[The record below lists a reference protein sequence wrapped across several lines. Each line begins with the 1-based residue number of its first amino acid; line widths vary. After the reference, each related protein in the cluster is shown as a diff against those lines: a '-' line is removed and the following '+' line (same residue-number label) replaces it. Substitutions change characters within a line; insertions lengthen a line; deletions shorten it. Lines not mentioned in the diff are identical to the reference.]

1 MSEAGEERVEGL
13 QAASLL
19 SGAAALVAETL
30 WVRSFSAMLGAT
42 VEAAAATF
50 SAFLV
55 GLAVGAYLAGR
66 VSDRL
71 ERPALTYVA
80 VELAI
85 AVSSIV
91 AGLGLFHFRDQLII
105 GGTLV
110 GLARAVVAFSVVL
123 ALVSIPT
130 ALMGATFPLMVA
142 AVRRTKASMTI
153 VGRLYTLNTLGAA
166 AGALLCGF
174 ALIDFCGVRGSVVIG
189 GCFNLA
195 AAACVLVARKT
206 PRRPESLPKPTAE
219 AAPALE
225 HFAPPAHWVLL
236 LVSLSSGAMTLA
248 VEVIWTR
255 LASYF
260 LGNRVYAFSTL
271 LAGVLILLSLGS
283 RLAERF
289 LARANRRLPET
300 FAALLLICAASTLV
314 CGWLADWWI
323 RRTGWIEAHLAFGP
337 ALVLWQ
343 MAKTLFLLCPMLIP
357 MGCLF
362 PLSLTTAR
370 LTRERAGSGA
380 GLFYLVNTAGAVLGS
395 LLVGF
400 WSLSELGTFGSI
412 AALVTLAAAVSVLVS
427 LSSVPARRLK
437 LVGVAAATA
446 VFSSIYWVL
455 PPQLTVLGEK
465 ESLVFR
471 REDAYG
477 VFQVVRLPDS
487 TLQVTENRTPLVYH
501 LGALSTSYVQQMQG
515 HLGVFFN
522 PGSRKAL
529 VLGSGYGITAGAL
542 STYPQ
547 LERIDAVEII
557 PAMVESADLF
567 MPFNLGYHR
576 DRRVRVIVNDGRH
589 FLASRPDT
597 YDIISINVTDPRLPG
612 ASAFFH
618 RDFYEIVKQHLE
630 PGGVVIQHAYGT
642 ELATLLSTLASSFSN
657 IQMFPA
663 YGNGYNVIAATHP
676 LVVDP
681 AAIERL
687 SLIPSVRAALEG
699 IGIIPPFRPAR
710 VYSHGLTPSDVPRLF
725 AEARI
730 ATDDH
735 PVLEFSRRGDPRSLF
750 VSNE

>member
-1 MSEAGEERVEGL
+1 MNEELGRQVKGL
-13 QAASLL
+13 QVASLF
-19 SGAAALVAETL
+19 SGAAALIAETL

-71 ERPALTYVA
+71 QRPALTYVA
-80 VELAI
+80 VEVAI
-85 AVSSIV
+85 AVCSTI

-105 GGTLV
+105 GAGLV
-110 GLARAVVAFSVVL
+110 GLARGAVAFSVVL

-130 ALMGATFPLMVA
+130 TLMGATFPIMVA
-142 AVRRTKASMTI
+142 AVRRAPAPMTN

-174 ALIDFCGVRGSVVIG
+174 ALIDFCGVRGSVLIG

-195 AAACVLVARKT
+195 AAACVLVAQKT
-206 PRRPESLPKPTAE
+206 SRRPELREPTAE
-219 AAPALE
+219 AMGASE
-225 HFAPPAHWVLL
+225 HFAPLSHWVLL
-236 LVSLSSGAMTLA
+236 VVSLSSGAMTLA

-255 LASYF
+255 LSSYF
-260 LGNRVYAFSTL
+260 LGNRIYAFSTL
-271 LAGVLILLSLGS
+271 LAGVLVLLSLGS
-283 RLAERF
+283 RLAER
-289 LARANRRLPET
+289 LLVCAKRRLPET
-300 FAALLLICAASTLV
+300 FAVLLLTCAASTLV

-323 RRTGWIEAHLAFGP
+323 RRNGWMEARLALGP

-343 MAKTLFLLCPMLIP
+343 MGKTLFLLCPMLIP

-370 LTRERAGSGA
+370 LTRERSGSAA
-380 GLFYLVNTAGAVLGS
+380 GLFYLVNTVGAVFGS

-400 WSLSELGTFGSI
+400 WSLSQVGTFGSI
-412 AALVTLAAAVSVLVS
+412 AALVAFAAAVSVLVS
-427 LSSVPARRLK
+427 LSAVPARRLK

-446 VFSSIYWVL
+446 VFSSIYWIL
-455 PPQLTVLGEK
+455 PEQLTVLGEK
-465 ESLVFR
+465 EKLVFR

-477 VFQVVRLPDS
+477 VFQVVRLPDF
-487 TLQVTENRTPLVYH
+487 TLQVTENRTALVYH

-542 STYPQ
+542 GTYPQ
-547 LERIDAVEII
+547 LEHIDAVEII

-576 DRRVRVIVNDGRH
+576 NPRIRVIVDDGRH
-589 FLASRPDT
+589 FLASSHDT

-612 ASAFFH
+612 ASGFFH
-618 RDFYEIVKQHLE
+618 QDFYEIVKQHLH
-630 PGGVVIQHAYGT
+630 PGGVVVQHAYGT
-642 ELATLLSTLASSFSN
+642 ELSTLMSTLASSFSN

-676 LVVDP
+676 LVLDP

-687 SLIPSVRAALEG
+687 SMIPPVRAALEG
-699 IGIIPPFRPAR
+699 IGIIPPFRPAH
-710 VYSHGLTPSDVPRLF
+710 VYSHGLTRADVPKLF